1 MLKSSF
7 CRDMSVEISFP
18 SILRVAFRIHQVLCD
33 SCTAETVRSGVKT
46 RAPWSWVGGDPN
58 LALPRCQTSF
68 RPVSGFSI
76 CPLSVKPTPWYPHL
90 WEPSFVRIQCP
101 VSESSSSSNRSAS
114 PGLNLQAATKPGNSW
129 H

>member
-1 MLKSSF
+1 
-7 CRDMSVEISFP
+7 MSVEISFP

-76 CPLSVKPTPWYPHL
+76 CPLSVKPTLAAEPDRSCFGYPVEI
-90 WEPSFVRIQCP
+90 WVIRNGCFEWI
-101 VSESSSSSNRSAS
+101 
-114 PGLNLQAATKPGNSW
+114 
-129 H
+129 